1 MARIE
6 TSIEIAA
13 APVAVFRFCHDIQRR
28 PEWDERVVGVE
39 MISSP
44 PIRRGSLVRVD
55 AGRAGQFQFTWEGEY
70 THYQLPGGSTVKVL
84 DVASSSPFK
93 SGTETWEF
101 TKTAGGT
108 RFTLTWVY
116 QPKGIVS
123 RIRDALGGR
132 ISTRR
137 AVQHSLKNLKI
148 LLDRE

>member
-6 TSIEIAA
+6 ASIEIAA
-13 APVAVFRFCHDIQRR
+13 APADVFRFCHDIQRWT
-28 PEWDERVVGVE
+28 EWDERVAGVE
-39 MISSP
+39 MISLP

-55 AGRAGQFQFTWEGEY
+55 AGRSGQFRFTWEGEY

-132 ISTRR
+132 ISGRR
-137 AVQHSLKNLKI
+137 AVQRSLKNLKI
-148 LLDRE
+148 LLERE